1 MSGGFPIINKKL
13 QLPKEKLDFDKLR
26 CFDNHNQIALAQ
38 KINLILIEERGK

>member
-1 MSGGFPIINKKL
+1 MGGGFPIIIIKL

-38 KINLILIEERGK
+38 KINLIMIEERGK